1 MLPGTGPYPVR
12 KGELRCTARR
22 CPRRLSSDSLDV
34 ELDDGVGL
42 HLGVGVG
49 VLELMVV
56 VAQRLDAGHRVA
68 ALEHGDA
75 VEVVQLVLQA
85 AAEEIVAS
93 ISHSSP
99 SRSK

>member
-1 MLPGTGPYPVR
+1 MR
-12 KGELRCTARR
+12 HIR
-22 CPRRLSSDSLDV
+22 DSLDSALTSSPV
-34 ELDDGVGL
+34 LVGRGDLEVGIGVGL

-85 AAEEIVAS
+85 AAEQAVAS
-93 ISHSSP
+93 ISHNSP
-99 SRSK
+99 SKS